1 MNENEKEAFL
11 RKCFKIKDELGLP
24 PHFLKAYNVFE
35 HMLGLGAN
43 DGIVPEGLMALYRS
57 AKGKNDAV
65 RAGNEL
71 SLDLM
76 VMLAAVHQ
84 VFCAPERSVE
94 VPKRRGRPPK
104 IRVPETV
111 SA

>member
-1 MNENEKEAFL
+1 MTDIEKESFL
-11 RKCFKIKDELGLP
+11 RKCFDIKAELGLP

-43 DGIVPEGLMALYRS
+43 GGTVPEGLMALYHS
-57 AKGKNDAV
+57 AKGKNDTV

-84 VFCAPERSVE
+84 MFCGSERSVE
-94 VPKRRGRPPK
+94 MPKRRGRPPK
-104 IRVPETV
+104 NPVTEAACV
-111 SA
+111 